1 MMQYPQRWALRPGS
15 KRVLL
20 LAAALLCL
28 VLMVFSITQG
38 SYGMTVGQV
47 VRTIG
52 SGLGLCEPTT
62 DPMHQTIVWTVR
74 LPRVLMAALCG
85 MGLSLAGGV
94 FQGVFRNPLVEPY
107 ILGVSSGAACG
118 AALSI
123 LLAGTGLLAGL
134 PTGGLLSAGGLAFLF
149 SLLAMGL
156 AYSIATV
163 NSETPLVNLILAGTV
178 ISSVFT
184 ALLNLLKMLANDGA
198 LREITFWLMGGF
210 YNASWSKA
218 LGMFPVVLGCLL
230 VFRGL
235 GWRLNVLSM
244 GENEAK
250 SMGLATGWLKFLAL
264 GLATLLTAVCVSQA
278 GIISWVGLMMPH
290 MARML
295 AGPDHRTLLPLSAFL
310 GGGFLVLCDTLARTL
325 TLGELPISILTS
337 LLGAPYVIYLLR
349 KNRQVYF
356 E

>member
-1 MMQYPQRWALRPGS
+1 MNLHTAERSLSPGARRALVGG
-15 KRVLL
+15 
-20 LAAALLCL
+20 AALVCL
-28 VLMVFSITQG
+28 VLMVVSITQG
-38 SYGMTVGQV
+38 SYGMTVSQV

-52 SGLGLCEPTT
+52 NGLGLCAPTG
-62 DPMHQTIVWTVR
+62 DPMHSTIVWTVR

-123 LLAGTGLLAGL
+123 VLAGAGLLGSLPVGGLLA
-134 PTGGLLSAGGLAFLF
+134 AGGLAFLF

-156 AYSIATV
+156 AYAIATV
-163 NSETPLVNLILAGTV
+163 NRETPLVNLILAGTV
-178 ISSVFT
+178 ISSIFT
-184 ALLNLLKMLANDGA
+184 ALLNLLKLVADDGA

-210 YNASWSKA
+210 YTASWSKS
-218 LGMFPVVLGCLL
+218 LGMLPVVLLCLL

-250 SMGLATGWLKFLAL
+250 SMGLATGRLKFILL

-290 MARML
+290 MARLL

-325 TLGELPISILTS
+325 TMGELPVSILTS
-337 LLGAPYVIYLLR
+337 LLGAPYIIYLLR
-349 KNRQVYF
+349 RNRQVYF